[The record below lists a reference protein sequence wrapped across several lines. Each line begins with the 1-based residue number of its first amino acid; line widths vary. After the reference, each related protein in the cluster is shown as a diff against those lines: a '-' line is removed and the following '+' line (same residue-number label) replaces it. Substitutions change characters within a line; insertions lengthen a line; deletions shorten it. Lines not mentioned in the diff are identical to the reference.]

1 MILPDPYDV
10 DWPVCLAAYRFN
22 RRVTMDRLYNICR
35 ELTLLEGRIDEIDE
49 RGGPTPDEDREI
61 ADRLRVQNILQ
72 NIERQQLIGLRY
84 YLDLVRVVHK
94 KADRAAYELV
104 YRNARELGIPP
115 YLTRKML
122 DASISRNN

>member
-1 MILPDPYDV
+1 M
-10 DWPVCLAAYRFN
+10 YR
-22 RRVTMDRLYNICR
+22 RSIMERLYMICR
-35 ELTLLEGRIDEIDE
+35 ELTLLEDKVEEIE
-49 RGGPTPDEDREI
+49 QRGGPTPDEDREI
-61 ADRLRVQNILQ
+61 TDRLRCQNILQ
-72 NIERQQLIGLRY
+72 NLERQQLVGLRY